1 LQVNQSR
8 EVLEM
13 SDNKRVKQ
21 LFAKCELTIN
31 VVRDSCFFKL
41 LNEAYVDGK
50 GVYINT
56 DGGIKSRF
64 KIKSVTQYVDDTAMT
79 ARFEL
84 REV

>member
-1 LQVNQSR
+1 MQVNQSR

-13 SDNKRVKQ
+13 SDNG
-21 LFAKCELTIN
+21 ELTIN

>member
-1 LQVNQSR
+1 MQANQSR

-13 SDNKRVKQ
+13 SDNG
-21 LFAKCELTIN
+21 ELTIN
-31 VVRDSCFFKL
+31 VVRESCLYKL
-41 LNEAYVDGK
+41 LNTANVDGK

-56 DGGIKSRF
+56 DDGIKSRF

-79 ARFEL
+79 ASFEL

>member
-1 LQVNQSR
+1 
-8 EVLEM
+8 M
-13 SDNKRVKQ
+13 SDNG
-21 LFAKCELTIN
+21 ELTIN
-31 VVRDSCFFKL
+31 VVRESCLYKL
-41 LNEAYVDGK
+41 LNAAYLDGED
-50 GVYINT
+50 VYVNT